1 MAITVQQ
8 SGATA
13 ALDLIT
19 LALKDIGALGIGQ
32 AISADDTADALA
44 TLNMMLGQW
53 QGERLSVYH
62 LVDTAISSTGA
73 QSYSVGNGG
82 DFNVLRPIKI
92 NAAYARM
99 NAGSSTPID
108 YPVEIISARE
118 DYARIALKA
127 LQSFPSLA
135 YYDPAFPLGNLIFYP
150 VPSNAFE
157 LHIVTMEAL
166 PQFATPATVISLPPE
181 YMAAIRY
188 NLAIWLAPSY
198 QIEPQRS
205 LIGLAV
211 NAKRIVKR
219 MNTSIQAMTM
229 PRGLGSKQRYNI
241 YSGSNY

>member
-1 MAITVQQ
+1 MAT
-8 SGATA
+8 T

-32 AISADDTADALA
+32 SISADDTADALA

-62 LVDTAISSTGA
+62 LVDTAIPSTGA
-73 QSYSVGNGG
+73 QSYTVGTGG
-82 DFNVLRPIKI
+82 NFNIQRPIAI
-92 NAAYARM
+92 NAAYARL
-99 NAGSSTPID
+99 NAGSATPID
-108 YPVEIISARE
+108 YPVTIIDARE

-127 LQSFPSLA
+127 LQSFPSYA
-135 YYDPAFPLGNLIFYP
+135 YYDPAYPLGNLIFYP
-150 VPSNAFE
+150 VPNNTFE

-166 PQFATPATVISLPPE
+166 PQFATPATVINLPPE
-181 YMAAIRY
+181 YMTAIRY
-188 NLAIWLAPSY
+188 NLAMFLAPSY
-198 QIEPQRS
+198 QIDPQRT

-241 YSGSNY
+241 YADRPY